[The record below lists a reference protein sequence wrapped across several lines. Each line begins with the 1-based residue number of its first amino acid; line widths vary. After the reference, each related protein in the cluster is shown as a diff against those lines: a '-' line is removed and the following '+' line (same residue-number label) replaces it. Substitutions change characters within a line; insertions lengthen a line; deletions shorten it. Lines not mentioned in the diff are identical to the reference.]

1 MALIEEFTLNEQA
14 VDMER
19 IKLVNLGIRFLLE
32 LCLLVIFG
40 YWGFRTGE
48 NGLMRILL
56 GLGTPILT
64 AVVWAM
70 LLAPN
75 SATRLHQ
82 PWLFLLENAI
92 FGLAIWALYHT
103 GRISLAVAFSAI
115 YILNKILMMIWRQ

>member
-1 MALIEEFTLNEQA
+1 
-14 VDMER
+14 MEL

-48 NGLMRILL
+48 NGLMKILL
-56 GLGTPILT
+56 GFGAPIVT

-75 SATRLHQ
+75 SATRLHE
-82 PWLFLLENAI
+82 PWLFLLEIAI
-92 FGLAIWALYHT
+92 LGLAIWVLYHT
-103 GRISLAVAFSAI
+103 GRISLAVAFGAI
-115 YILNKILMMIWRQ
+115 YILNKILMIIWRQ